1 MRVHARVWVL
11 SLICGVLLAGV
22 VPAAAQASFGVEGFT
37 ATNCVEEGCAG
48 VPLDLKIPEFAP
60 YWFPKE
66 PTRQE
71 AIEQGF
77 VQAGGRVPFGV
88 TDFKVNTEGV
98 AKPEEGVPNAKPQGD
113 PVNHVRVDVASGL
126 ATSPA
131 AVPTCSLKEFG
142 EKEVAPGTGL
152 YPAPTCDAETEIG
165 KEFVTLYLGENAI
178 AKGLSD
184 LPLEGIVYNL
194 PQPHG
199 LASYY
204 GAALQFPKSVTESLG
219 LPGGP
224 YYAHGFVKGSV
235 EWGEEA
241 KSPSEARK
249 GDYHDYFEVEVS
261 TAFPLISSRQV
272 LYGKSGENEDFIT
285 NATNCPGDN
294 TTFVTL
300 ENEAKEVKTKKY
312 TTPLG
317 LIGCNIPAE
326 KATIEKLEEEG
337 EEQGEEEGLQ
347 GGLAIKEVPFSPEF
361 LVTAGSSLADSP
373 DQITTEALV
382 KNEGKGVSQSQVKT
396 ASITLPEGMTL
407 NPSAA
412 AGLEACTPA
421 QAHIHSST
429 FGVECP
435 VGSEVG
441 TVTLNVPTLPDG
453 SFTGTAYLGGP
464 ESGPITAPPYTLYVV
479 ANSERYG
486 VSVRVKAEVIP
497 NPVTGQITTVFNENP
512 EQPFTNLKVT
522 LNRGVLT
529 SIANPLVCGTPAGSA
544 TFNPVTGYSPT
555 SKTSTVNSAFGVP
568 ITGCSSSPPPFALTQ
583 STETDTESAG
593 SHTSYSFN
601 LAREDKNGYLKKITT
616 TLPLGLVGAIP
627 AVEPLC
633 TEAQAASVTCPASS
647 KIGTV
652 TVQSGAGSSPYTFYG
667 TAYMTGPYQG
677 APYGLEIVT
686 PTVAGPFN
694 LGPVVARAK
703 INIDP
708 KTAQVTAES
717 ELPTIVGGI
726 PIRLRSIKVNV
737 NRQGFLYNP
746 TNCTTAL
753 STVSALTSTEGAL
766 QSGLSSPFTVTGC
779 SNLKLAPKFSASTS
793 SKVSRANGTSLTTTL
808 TGVAGESNI
817 KSVKVTLP
825 KQLPSRDST
834 LKLACLQ
841 ATFEAGPA
849 GCPAGSNVGT
859 ATVVT
864 PTLPLPMKG
873 NAYFVSHGGAA
884 FPDLDLVLEEGLV
897 KIILVGNTDIT
908 NNITTTTFATTPDV
922 PVTSVTVSLPAKSNS
937 AVGGF
942 GDLCRNPLHMP
953 TTITGQ
959 NGKVTNLNPVIAVS
973 GCGVKVVGHKVI
985 GKTAYLTIQTF
996 APGRISGSG
1005 SGVTTVAR
1013 TLSAAT
1019 RSATLK
1025 VPLSRSGRGKR
1036 KPLKVKIRVG
1046 FLPKGKG
1053 AHSTATVS
1061 VTFR

>member
-22 VPAAAQASFGVEGFT
+22 VAAAAQAASFGVEGFT
-37 ATNCVEEGCAG
+37 ATNCVVSGCAG
-48 VPLDLKIPEFAP
+48 EESPSGFPESGP
-60 YWFPKE
+60 KWVPKE
-66 PTRQE
+66 PSRQE

-77 VQAGGRVPFGV
+77 LQAGGRVPYGV
-88 TDFKVNTEGV
+88 TDFKVNTEGTY
-98 AKPEEGVPNAKPQGD
+98 PNENPAGA
-113 PVNHVRVDVASGL
+113 PVTHVRVDVASGL
-126 ATSPA
+126 ATAPV
-131 AVPTCSLKEFG
+131 AVPACEAFG
-142 EKEVAPGTGL
+142 QELVLGEVHTGL
-152 YPAPTCDAETEIG
+152 FSAPNCPASLIG
-165 KEFVTLYLGENAI
+165 SEKVTLYFGPNSLGE
-178 AKGLSD
+178 GVSD
-184 LPLEGIVYNL
+184 LPVEGNVYNL
-194 PQPHG
+194 PQPQG

-204 GAALQFPKSVTESLG
+204 GAALKLPKFVTEAKLQG
-219 LPGGP
+219 TPEVIDKAQ
-224 YYAHGFVKGSV
+224 YYAHGLVKGSV
-235 EWGEEA
+235 EWGQEPFP
-241 KSPSEARK
+241 KGTGV
-249 GDYHDYFEVEVS
+249 GDYHDYFEVEVNPE
-261 TAFPLISSRQV
+261 AGELISSRQV
-272 LYGKSGENEDFIT
+272 LEGTRGAGNFIT

-294 TTFVTL
+294 TTYVTL
-300 ENEAKEVKTKKY
+300 ENAAKEVKRAEYK
-312 TTPLG
+312 TPLG
-317 LIGCNIPAE
+317 LIGCDIPAE
-326 KATIEKLEEEG
+326 KATIEQLEKEG

-347 GGLAIKEVPFSPEF
+347 KGLPIEQVPFSPTF
-361 LVTAGSSLADSP
+361 AFSAGSSLADSP
-373 DQITTEALV
+373 DQATTEAV
-382 KNEGKGVSQSQVKT
+382 VPNEFEEISQSQVKT

-421 QAHIHSST
+421 QARIHSST

-441 TVTLNVPTLPDG
+441 TVSLNVPTLPDG

-522 LNRGVLT
+522 FNRGVLT
-529 SIANPLVCGTPAGSA
+529 SLANPLVCGTPTGTSS
-544 TFNPVTGYSPT
+544 FSPVTGYSPT
-555 SKTSTVNSAFGVP
+555 SGTSVVNASFGVP
-568 ITGCSSSPPPFALTQ
+568 ITGCSSSPPPFALSQ
-583 STETDTESAG
+583 STETDTQTAG
-593 SHTSYSFN
+593 SHTSYSFG
-601 LAREDKNGYLKKITT
+601 LARSDGNGYLKKVTT
-616 TLPLGLVGAIP
+616 TLPLGLIGDVP
-627 AVEPLC
+627 DVEPLC
-633 TEAQAASVTCPASS
+633 TEAQAIAVSCPASS
-647 KIGTV
+647 KIGSV

-667 TAYMTGPYQG
+667 AAYMTGPYQG

-686 PTVAGPFN
+686 PAVAGPFN

-703 INIDP
+703 ININQS
-708 KTAQVTAES
+708 TAQVSTEA

-726 PIRLRSIKVNV
+726 PIRLRSLRLDV
-737 NRQGFLYNP
+737 NRQGFLDNP
-746 TNCTTAL
+746 TNCATQ
-753 STVSALTSTEGAL
+753 STISTLTSTEGTL

-779 SNLKLAPKFSASTS
+779 SSLKLAPKFSASTGA
-793 SKVSRANGTSLTTTL
+793 KVSRVTGTSLTTTI
-808 TGVAGESNI
+808 TSSPGESNI

-834 LKLACLQ
+834 LKQACLA
-841 ATFEAGPA
+841 ATFAANPA
-849 GCPAGSNVGT
+849 SCPKGSNVGT

-873 NAYFVSHGGAA
+873 TAYFVSHGGAA

-908 NNITTTTFATTPDV
+908 NNITTTTFASTPDV

-959 NGKVTNLNPVIAVS
+959 NGKITNLNPVISVS

-985 GKTAYLTIQTF
+985 GRTAYLTIQTF

-1005 SGVTTVAR
+1005 SGVSTVAR
-1013 TLSAAT
+1013 SLSAKSRAT
-1019 RSATLK
+1019 TLK
-1025 VPLSRSGRGKR
+1025 VPLSSGGRR
-1036 KPLKVKIRVG
+1036 RHKPLKVKIRVG
-1046 FLPKGKG
+1046 FQPKAKG
-1053 AHSTATVS
+1053 SHSTASVT